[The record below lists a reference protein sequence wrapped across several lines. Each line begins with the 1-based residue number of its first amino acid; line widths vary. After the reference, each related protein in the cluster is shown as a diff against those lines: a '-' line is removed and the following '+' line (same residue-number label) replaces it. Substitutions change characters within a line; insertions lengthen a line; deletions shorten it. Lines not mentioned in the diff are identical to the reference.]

1 MANRHNI
8 TTKQTRQMKIV
19 IKRNEEQPEVT
30 FDLKDVNNLY
40 VIRDTIKL
48 ALEVDGFTIEAIAE
62 VFNQMPDV
70 KCEPE

>member
-1 MANRHNI
+1 
-8 TTKQTRQMKIV
+8 MKIV